1 MYFDLPMKIIASINN
16 EILDRANQRL
26 IEHENKK
33 EYVFKYKDWLRLDS
47 YNNPEN
53 LTLDSIVGQEII
65 DEVMKHFSDST
76 LFGWSL
82 SHLPGKTKIDDHV
95 DRMMLHRLARRIIV
109 PISNTPNVLNWHYSS
124 DKITKRYYT
133 FDYGHIYRL
142 NTSST
147 HGLVN
152 NNSLPRRAIYFDV
165 MPTRLYNKFK
175 DDPDIEKVI
184 LMKASGIIYV
194 L

>member
-1 MYFDLPMKIIASINN
+1 MMTIAAIDHG
-16 EILDRANQRL
+16 ILDRSNQRL
-26 IEHENKK
+26 IERENKK

-53 LTLDSIVGQEII
+53 LSLESIVGQEII
-65 DEVMKHFSDST
+65 DEVMQHFPGSM
-76 LFGWSL
+76 LYGWSL

-109 PISNTPNVLNWHYSS
+109 PISNTPNVLNWHYSR
-124 DKITKRYYT
+124 DKITRRHYM
-133 FDYGHIYRL
+133 FDYGNIYRL
-142 NTSST
+142 NTAAT

-152 NNSLPRRAIYFDV
+152 NNEMPRRSIYFDV
-165 MPTRLYNKFK
+165 MPNRLYERFK
-175 DDPDIEKVI
+175 DNSDIEQVI
-184 LMKASGIIYV
+184 LMKSSGVTHV